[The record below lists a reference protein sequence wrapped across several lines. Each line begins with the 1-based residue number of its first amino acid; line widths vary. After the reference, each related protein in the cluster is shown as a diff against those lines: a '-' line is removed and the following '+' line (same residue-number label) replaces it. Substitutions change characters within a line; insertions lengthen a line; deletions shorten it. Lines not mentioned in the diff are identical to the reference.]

1 MGTEIQVIL
10 QRAAGKGIPQIRGN
24 SSPTIPAQGDT
35 EGTHQLLRV
44 ESVHLFLW
52 KWWRRETPG
61 VLIRENT
68 KTPHKPFFFR
78 VTP

>member
-35 EGTHQLLRV
+35 EGTHQLLSV
-44 ESVHLFLW
+44 ESASFFVEVVE
-52 KWWRRETPG
+52 RRNPRG
-61 VLIRENT
+61 PY
-68 KTPHKPFFFR
+68 KGKHKNSPQTFFF
-78 VTP
+78 